1 MHLEL
6 HRLKRIT
13 MSIIISAM
21 LGSILLLSC
30 QGGEPLTPDRKWVDR
45 QTNPTVAGEP
55 IAGEPIAGEPI
66 AGEPIAGEPIAGE
79 PIAPPND
86 CGLHSSSS
94 SELFAQ
100 TPLHTFASS
109 CATSMCHD
117 VQGFRIFKLSFTM
130 PENGDQFSIAQIEEG
145 LDAVE
150 PFITIGQGEMSIISN
165 KLIDGHS
172 IDLDFNDQSPEYLGI
187 NEWIDQI
194 PPCP

>member
-1 MHLEL
+1 
-6 HRLKRIT
+6 

-66 AGEPIAGEPIAGE
+66 A
-79 PIAPPND
+79 PPND

-117 VQGFRIFKLSFTM
+117 AQGFRMFKLSFTM
-130 PENGDQFSIAQIEEG
+130 PDNGNQFSNAQIEEG
-145 LDAVE
+145 LNAVE
-150 PFITIGQGEMSIISN
+150 PFITIGQGAMSIIAN
-165 KLIDGHS
+165 RLIDGHS
-172 IDLDFNDQSPEYLGI
+172 IDLDFNDQSPEYRSI